1 MLMAKD
7 LEIALLRSFV
17 TAVRVG
23 SISRAA
29 TALGHTQPALSQ
41 QLRKLEGAVGRP
53 LLHRSPSGVL
63 PTRAGEEL
71 LPYAE
76 RILSLSA
83 QALTETGRALT
94 GHCGVGL
101 LEDLAASRL
110 PQALADLARLH
121 PGATLEVLS
130 LSTTAMRQAYDAG
143 RVQLV
148 LDAVPDLPGP
158 PRWKVAR
165 PLVWAIGQGVDVPDV
180 SDVAA
185 DPLPL
190 VLFSNPCS
198 WRTAVLETLE
208 RADRRW
214 QTVFESNNL
223 IGVLAAVRAG
233 LGVAALMPANIE
245 PAMARHDTDALPALP
260 DVELGLTRHPRTDGD
275 PLIDAVETA
284 LRRMI

>member
-1 MLMAKD
+1 MARD
-7 LEIALLRSFV
+7 LETALLRSFV
-17 TAVRVG
+17 AAVRAG

-41 QLRKLEGAVGRP
+41 QLRKLESAVGRP
-53 LLHRSPSGVL
+53 LLNRSSSGVS

-76 RILSLSA
+76 RILALSA
-83 QALTETGRALT
+83 QALTETGRVLT

-101 LEDLAASRL
+101 LEDLAASQL

-121 PGATLEVLS
+121 PGARLEVLS
-130 LSTTAMRQAYDAG
+130 VSNVAMRQAYDTG

-148 LDAVPDLPGP
+148 LDAVPDVPGP
-158 PRWKVAR
+158 PRWTVRR
-165 PLVWAIGQGVDVPDV
+165 PLVWAVGQGV
-180 SDVAA
+180 DVAA

-198 WRTAVLETLE
+198 WRTPVLETLE

-214 QTVFESNNL
+214 RVAFESNSL
-223 IGVLAAVRAG
+223 VGVRAAVRAG
-233 LGVAALMPANIE
+233 LGVAAVMPANLE
-245 PAMARHDTDALPALP
+245 PVMAFHDADALPTLP
-260 DVELGLTRHPRTDGD
+260 DVELGLVRHPGTDGD
-275 PLIDAVETA
+275 PLVDAVETA
-284 LRRMI
+284 LRRMV

>member
-1 MLMAKD
+1 MARD
-7 LEIALLRSFV
+7 LETALLRSFV
-17 TAVRVG
+17 TSVWAG

-29 TALGHTQPALSQ
+29 TTLGHTQPALSQ
-41 QLRKLEGAVGRP
+41 QLRRLESAVGRP
-53 LLHRSPSGVL
+53 LLYRSPSGVL

-76 RILSLSA
+76 RILALSA
-83 QALTETGRALT
+83 QALAETGRALT

-101 LEDLAASRL
+101 LEDLAASHL

-130 LSTTAMRQAYDAG
+130 VSDAAMREAYDAG

-148 LDAVPDLPGP
+148 LDEAPTVPGP
-158 PRWKVAR
+158 PRWTVRR
-165 PLVWAIGQGVDVPDV
+165 PLVWAAGQGV
-180 SDVAA
+180 DVAA
-185 DPLPL
+185 DPLPV
-190 VLFSNPCS
+190 VLFSGTCS
-198 WRTAVLETLE
+198 WRTSLLESLE

-214 QTVFESNNL
+214 RVAFESNSL

-233 LGVAALMPANIE
+233 LGVAALMPANLE
-245 PAMARHDTDALPALP
+245 PAMACHDADSLPALP
-260 DVELGLTRHPRTDGD
+260 DVELGLARHPRTEGD
-275 PLIDAVETA
+275 QLIDAVETA

>member
-1 MLMAKD
+1 MARD
-7 LEIALLRSFV
+7 LETALLRSFV
-17 TAVRVG
+17 TAVRAG

-41 QLRKLEGAVGRP
+41 QLRKLESVVGRP
-53 LLHRSPSGVL
+53 LLHRSPSGVS

-76 RILSLSA
+76 RILTLSA

-94 GHCGVGL
+94 GHCGIGL

-130 LSTTAMRQAYDAG
+130 LSNAAMREAYDAG

-148 LDAVPDLPGP
+148 LDAVPDVPGP
-158 PRWKVAR
+158 PRWTVRR
-165 PLVWAIGQGVDVPDV
+165 PLVWAIGQGVDVT
-180 SDVAA
+180 A
-185 DPLPL
+185 DPLPV

-198 WRTAVLETLE
+198 WRTSVLETME

-214 QTVFESNNL
+214 RVAFESNSL
-223 IGVLAAVRAG
+223 VGVLAAVRAG
-233 LGVAALMPANIE
+233 LGVAALMPANLE
-245 PAMARHDTDALPALP
+245 PAMACHDADALPTLP
-260 DVELGLTRHPRTDGD
+260 DVELGLVRHPPTEGD

>member
-1 MLMAKD
+1 MTRD
-7 LEIALLRSFV
+7 LETALLRTFV
-17 TAVRVG
+17 TAVRAG

-29 TALGHTQPALSQ
+29 IALGHTQPALSQ
-41 QLRKLEGAVGRP
+41 QLRKLESAVGHP
-53 LLHRSPSGVL
+53 LLYRASSGVS

-101 LEDLAASRL
+101 LEDLAASQL

-130 LSTTAMRQAYDAG
+130 SSNAAMREAYDAG
-143 RVQLV
+143 RVHLV
-148 LDAVPDLPGP
+148 LNEVSDVPGP
-158 PRWKVAR
+158 PRWTVRR
-165 PLVWAIGQGVDVPDV
+165 PLVWAIGQGVDV
-180 SDVAA
+180 AA
-185 DPLPL
+185 DPLPV
-190 VLFSNPCS
+190 VLFSNPCF
-198 WRTAVLETLE
+198 WRTSALETLE

-214 QTVFESNNL
+214 RVAFESNSL
-223 IGVLAAVRAG
+223 IGVLAAIRAG
-233 LGVAALMPANIE
+233 LGVAVLMPANLE
-245 PAMARHDTDALPALP
+245 PVMACHDADALPTLP
-260 DVELGLTRHPRTDGD
+260 DVELGLARHPRTEGD
-275 PLIDAVETA
+275 PLIDAVETT

>member
-1 MLMAKD
+1 LAGFSR
-7 LEIALLRSFV
+7 IPPRA
-17 TAVRVG
+17 G

-29 TALGHTQPALSQ
+29 AALGHTQPALSQ
-41 QLRKLEGAVGRP
+41 QLRKLESVVGRP
-53 LLHRSPSGVL
+53 LLYRSPSGVS

-76 RILSLSA
+76 RILSLAA

-101 LEDLAASRL
+101 LEDLAASQL

-130 LSTTAMRQAYDAG
+130 FSNAAMREAYDTG

-148 LDAVPDLPGP
+148 LDEVPAVPGP
-158 PRWKVAR
+158 PRWTVRR
-165 PLVWAIGQGVDVPDV
+165 PLVWAIGQGVDV
-180 SDVAA
+180 AA
-185 DPLPL
+185 DPLPV
-190 VLFSNPCS
+190 VLFSNP
-198 WRTAVLETLE
+198 VLLAYVSAGNAGTCRSALAGGV
-208 RADRRW
+208 R
-214 QTVFESNNL
+214 SNSL
-223 IGVLAAVRAG
+223 VGVLAAVRAG
-233 LGVAALMPANIE
+233 LGVAALMPANLE
-245 PAMARHDTDALPALP
+245 PVMACHDPDALPTLP
-260 DVELGLTRHPRTDGD
+260 DVELGLARHPRTQGD

>member
-1 MLMAKD
+1 MARD
-7 LEIALLRSFV
+7 LETALLRSFV
-17 TAVRVG
+17 AAVREG

-29 TALGHTQPALSQ
+29 TAIGHTQPGLSQ
-41 QLRKLEGAVGRP
+41 QLRKLESVVGRP
-53 LLHRSPSGVL
+53 LLHRSSSGVS

-76 RILSLSA
+76 RILALSA
-83 QALTETGRALT
+83 QALAETGRTLT

-101 LEDLAASRL
+101 LEDLAASQL

-130 LSTTAMRQAYDAG
+130 CSNSAMREAYDAG

-148 LDAVPDLPGP
+148 LDALPDIPGP
-158 PRWKVAR
+158 PRWTVR
-165 PLVWAIGQGVDVPDV
+165 SPLVWATGQGV
-180 SDVAA
+180 DVAA
-185 DPLPL
+185 DPLPV

-198 WRTAVLETLE
+198 WRTSVLDTLE

-214 QTVFESNNL
+214 RVAFESNSL
-223 IGVLAAVRAG
+223 VGVLAAVRAG
-233 LGVAALMPANIE
+233 LAVAALMPANLE
-245 PAMARHDTDALPALP
+245 PVMICRDADALPVLP
-260 DVELGLTRHPRTDGD
+260 DVEFGLARHPRTEGD

-284 LRRMI
+284 LRRIV

>member
-1 MLMAKD
+1 MTRD
-7 LEIALLRSFV
+7 LDTALLRSFV
-17 TAVRVG
+17 TAVRAG

-41 QLRKLEGAVGRP
+41 QLRKLERAVGRP
-53 LLHRSPSGVL
+53 LLHRSPSGVSL
-63 PTRAGEEL
+63 TRAGEEL

-83 QALTETGRALT
+83 QALAGTGRALT

-101 LEDLAASRL
+101 HEDLAASQL

-121 PGATLEVLS
+121 PGAKLEVLIVANA
-130 LSTTAMRQAYDAG
+130 AMREAYEAG

-148 LDAVPDLPGP
+148 LDEVVYLPGS
-158 PRWKVAR
+158 PRWTARR
-165 PLVWAIGQGVDVPDV
+165 PLAWAVGQGVDV
-180 SDVAA
+180 AA
-185 DPLPL
+185 NPLPV
-190 VLFSNPCS
+190 VLFSHPCTF
-198 WRTAVLETLE
+198 RTSVLETLE

-214 QTVFESNNL
+214 QVAFESNSL

-233 LGVAALMPANIE
+233 LGVTALMTANLE
-245 PAMARHDTDALPALP
+245 PVMACHDTDALPTLP
-260 DVELGLTRHPRTDGD
+260 DVEFGLVRHPRTEGD

>member
-1 MLMAKD
+1 MARD
-7 LEIALLRSFV
+7 LEITLLRSFV
-17 TAVRVG
+17 TAVRAG

-41 QLRKLEGAVGRP
+41 QLRKLESTVGRP
-53 LLHRSPSGVL
+53 LLYRSPSGVS

-94 GHCGVGL
+94 GRCGVGL
-101 LEDLAASRL
+101 LEDLAASQL

-130 LSTTAMRQAYDAG
+130 CSNAAMREAYDTG

-148 LDAVPDLPGP
+148 LDEVPDLPGP
-158 PRWKVAR
+158 PRWTVRR
-165 PLVWAIGQGVDVPDV
+165 PLVWAIGQGVDV
-180 SDVAA
+180 AA
-185 DPLPL
+185 DPLPV
-190 VLFSNPCS
+190 VLFSNTCS
-198 WRTAVLETLE
+198 WRTSVLETLE
-208 RADRRW
+208 RADRPWR
-214 QTVFESNNL
+214 VAFESNSL
-223 IGVLAAVRAG
+223 VGVLAALRAG
-233 LGVAALMPANIE
+233 LGVAALMPANLE
-245 PAMARHDTDALPALP
+245 PAMACHDADALPALP
-260 DVELGLTRHPRTDGD
+260 DVELGLARHPRTKGD

>member
-1 MLMAKD
+1 MAQD
-7 LEIALLRSFV
+7 LETALLRSFV
-17 TAVRVG
+17 TAVRAG

-29 TALGHTQPALSQ
+29 AALGHTQPALSQ
-41 QLRKLEGAVGRP
+41 QLRKLERAVGRP
-53 LLHRSPSGVL
+53 LLHRSPSGVS

-83 QALTETGRALT
+83 QALTDTGRALT

-101 LEDLAASRL
+101 LEDLAATQL

-130 LSTTAMRQAYDAG
+130 LSSSAMRQAYDAG
-143 RVQLV
+143 RVQIV

-158 PRWKVAR
+158 PRWTARR
-165 PLVWAIGQGVDVPDV
+165 PLVWAVGEGVDV
-180 SDVAA
+180 AA
-185 DPLPL
+185 HPLPV

-198 WRTAVLETLE
+198 WRAPVLETLE

-214 QTVFESNNL
+214 QVAFESNSL
-223 IGVLAAVRAG
+223 VGVLAAVRAG
-233 LGVAALMPANIE
+233 LGVAALMPANLE
-245 PAMARHDTDALPALP
+245 PAMVRHHTDALPTLP
-260 DVELGLTRHPRTDGD
+260 DVEFGLVRHSRTQGD
-275 PLIDAVETA
+275 LLIDAVETA
-284 LRRMI
+284 LRRMV

>member
-1 MLMAKD
+1 MAKD

-17 TAVRVG
+17 TAVREG

-29 TALGHTQPALSQ
+29 TTLGLTQPALSQ
-41 QLRKLEGAVGRP
+41 QLRRLEGAVGRP
-53 LLHRSPSGVL
+53 LLYRSPSGVS

-83 QALTETGRALT
+83 EALTQTGRDLT

-101 LEDLAASRL
+101 LEDLAAAEL

-121 PGATLEVLS
+121 PGATLEVL
-130 LSTTAMRQAYDAG
+130 TFPNAAMRQAYDAG

-148 LDAVPDLPGP
+148 LDQLPDVPGP
-158 PRWKVAR
+158 PRWTVRR
-165 PLVWAIGQGVDVPDV
+165 PLVWAIGQGVDV
-180 SDVAA
+180 AA
-185 DPLPL
+185 DPLPV
-190 VLFSNPCS
+190 VLFSDPCPF
-198 WRTAVLETLE
+198 RTAMLETLGN
-208 RADRRW
+208 ADRGWR
-214 QTVFESNNL
+214 VAFESNSL
-223 IGVLAAVRAG
+223 VGVLAAVRAG
-233 LGVAALMPANIE
+233 LGVSALMPANVDPI
-245 PAMARHDTDALPALP
+245 MVSHDRNALPTLP
-260 DVELGLTRHPRTDGD
+260 DIELGLARHPRTEGD

>member
-1 MLMAKD
+1 MARD
-7 LEIALLRSFV
+7 LEITLLRSFV
-17 TAVRVG
+17 TAVRAG

-41 QLRKLEGAVGRP
+41 QLRKLESTVGRP
-53 LLHRSPSGVL
+53 LLYRSPSGVS

-94 GHCGVGL
+94 GRCGVGL
-101 LEDLAASRL
+101 LEDLAASQL

-130 LSTTAMRQAYDAG
+130 CSNAAMREAYDTG

-148 LDAVPDLPGP
+148 LDEVPDLPGP
-158 PRWKVAR
+158 PRWTVRR
-165 PLVWAIGQGVDVPDV
+165 PLVWAIGQGVDV
-180 SDVAA
+180 AA
-185 DPLPL
+185 DPLPV
-190 VLFSNPCS
+190 VLFSNTCS
-198 WRTAVLETLE
+198 WRTSVLETLE
-208 RADRRW
+208 RADRPWR
-214 QTVFESNNL
+214 VAFESNSL
-223 IGVLAAVRAG
+223 LGVLAALRAG
-233 LGVAALMPANIE
+233 LGVAALMPANLE
-245 PAMARHDTDALPALP
+245 PAMACHDADALPALP
-260 DVELGLTRHPRTDGD
+260 DVELGLARHPRTKGD

>member
-1 MLMAKD
+1 MRMARD
-7 LEIALLRSFV
+7 LETALLRSFV
-17 TAVRVG
+17 TAVRMG

-29 TALGHTQPALSQ
+29 TALGHSQPALSQ
-41 QLRKLEGAVGRP
+41 QLRKLESAVGRP
-53 LLHRSPSGVL
+53 LLHRSPSGVS

-83 QALTETGRALT
+83 QALAETGRALT

-101 LEDLAASRL
+101 LEDLAASHL

-130 LSTTAMRQAYDAG
+130 LSNAAMLAAYDAG

-148 LDAVPDLPGP
+148 LDAVPDVPAP
-158 PRWKVAR
+158 PRWTIRR
-165 PLVWAIGQGVDVPDV
+165 PLVWAIGEGV
-180 SDVAA
+180 DVAA
-185 DPLPL
+185 DPLPV
-190 VLFSNPCS
+190 VLFSNTCS

-214 QTVFESNNL
+214 RAAFESNSL
-223 IGVLAAVRAG
+223 VGVLAAVRAG
-233 LGVAALMPANIE
+233 LGVAALMPTNVE
-245 PAMARHDTDALPALP
+245 PAMAGYDADTLPVLP
-260 DVELGLTRHPRTDGD
+260 DVEFGLVRHPRTEGD